1 MGKKLAAIII
11 LTFSANN
18 AYAFL
23 DALEDKDTQN
33 NLMNAVTDSVKS
45 STNHAVPVTDL
56 LTNGL
61 SVTPEQATA
70 GSGALLSLAQS
81 QLSSANLSEL
91 ESLIPWSS
99 TLPDTQGLLGSVE
112 NMQAVQNVFESVG
125 LDPTMIGKF
134 APIIMGYLGENGASD
149 GLLNSLSS
157 LWKNK

>member
-1 MGKKLAAIII
+1 MGKKLAAIIL

-81 QLSSANLSEL
+81 QLSSADLSEL

>member
-81 QLSSANLSEL
+81 QLSSADLSEL